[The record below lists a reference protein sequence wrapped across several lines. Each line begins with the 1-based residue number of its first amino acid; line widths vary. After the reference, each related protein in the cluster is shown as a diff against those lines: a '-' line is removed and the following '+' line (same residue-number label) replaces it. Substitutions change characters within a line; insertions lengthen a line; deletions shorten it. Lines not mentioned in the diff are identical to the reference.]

1 MSQHYSSSRG
11 ASLVEVVTS
20 VILSGVVVM
29 AGAMLFRPA
38 MDLSVLLTQQAGTQ
52 QAARLAVNVLTSELI
67 QAGNGLPGGGIQLPG
82 GSGSVDPLF
91 ACDAG
96 DCYVTGN
103 TYPNDRLYAVTP
115 GDGKGPTVN
124 TVSTDSVTIAY
135 RDPTS
140 NLDQLPLTN
149 ISANGDQITFDPA
162 TSPAWD
168 DADTGVKVGDILV
181 LCNVN
186 GCAAGEV
193 NKIHGVHL
201 HLNGSEAT
209 DPDYLE
215 FNQPAAAYGNIPS
228 IIPAAATRA
237 FRLLVVTF
245 YIDNS
250 NTDVPRLMRQ
260 VNAHAPSVASLFIE
274 NLQLSYD
281 IFDENSATVT
291 NNLPDAGGNP
301 NQIRKVNISIGARSP
316 TDGVGGGGYQ
326 HLILTTSISTR
337 SLRFRDTY

>member
-1 MSQHYSSSRG
+1 
-11 ASLVEVVTS
+11 
-20 VILSGVVVM
+20 M

-82 GSGSVDPLF
+82 GAGSVDPLF
-91 ACDAG
+91 ACDGG

-115 GDGKGPTVN
+115 GNGKGPTVN

-193 NKIHGVHL
+193 NKIHGAHL

-316 TDGVGGGGYQ
+316 TESVGGGYV
-326 HLILTTSISTR
+326 HLTLTTSISTR